1 MAVEIRTITEDEV
14 DPYFAAISAGFG
26 SAGSSDEDLAEWK
39 TVAEF
44 DQCLA
49 AVDGERFVGG
59 ASAYSFEL
67 TLPGGGFVPVGGVSN
82 VAVLP
87 THRRQG
93 VLTGLLS
100 QQLDDLAAR
109 GRSLAILNASESR
122 IYRRF
127 GYGLATS
134 AVSVQIDT
142 RHSEYLG
149 DLPPGRL
156 HLVTAEEARSI
167 LPDFY
172 DRWRRDHVGSLARSD
187 AWWDIMLGPREGWKG
202 GGEAFHLVHEDA
214 AGSVDGYAG
223 YQQESKTE
231 HGNFQS
237 VVRVRELIGADGGVE
252 AALWRFCFDL
262 DLVRVARSDMRPVDD
277 PLRWHLVEPRQ
288 LSVTSL
294 TDVLWVRIIDVAT
307 ALAERRYA
315 TEGRLVIE
323 VDDPFRPAGSGR
335 YRLEGGPDG
344 ATCTRDDGAS
354 PDLRLDVADLGAA
367 YLGGVSFQLLAAG
380 GRVEELTP
388 GAATR
393 ADALFRTDRAP
404 YCATTF

>member
-1 MAVEIRTITEDEV
+1 MPVEIRLITEDEV
-14 DPYFAAISAGFG
+14 EAYFGAVSAGFG
-26 SAGSSDEDLAEWK
+26 FAGSGDDDLVEWK
-39 TVAEF
+39 TVAEY
-44 DQCLA
+44 DQCFA
-49 AVDGERFVGG
+49 AVDGDRFVGG
-59 ASAYSFEL
+59 ASAYSFEM
-67 TLPGGGFVPVGGVSN
+67 TLPGGALAPVGGVSN

-93 VLTGLLS
+93 VLTGLLAR
-100 QQLDDLAAR
+100 QLDDLAER
-109 GRSLAILNASESR
+109 GRSIAVLNASESR

-149 DLPPGRL
+149 DLPEGRL
-156 HLVTAEEARSI
+156 HLVTNEEARTAF
-167 LPDFY
+167 PAFY
-172 DRWRRDHVGSLARSD
+172 DRWRREHAGSLARSG

-202 GGEAFHLVHEDA
+202 GGEGFHLVHENAD
-214 AGSVDGYAG
+214 GEVDGYAG
-223 YQQESKTE
+223 YEQQSRTE

-237 VVRVRELIGADGGVE
+237 TVRVRELIGADGGVE

-277 PLRWHLVEPRQ
+277 PLRWRLVEPRQ

-294 TDVLWVRIIDVAT
+294 TDVLWVRIIDVAG
-307 ALAERRYA
+307 ALSSRGYA
-315 TEGRLVIE
+315 ASGALTLE
-323 VDDPFRPAGSGR
+323 VDDPFRPAASGR
-335 YRLEGGPDG
+335 YRLDGGPDG
-344 ATCTRDDGAS
+344 ATCVRADGAS

-367 YLGGVSFQLLAAG
+367 YLGGVPFSLLAAG
-380 GRVEELTP
+380 GRVTELVP
-388 GAATR
+388 GAVAR